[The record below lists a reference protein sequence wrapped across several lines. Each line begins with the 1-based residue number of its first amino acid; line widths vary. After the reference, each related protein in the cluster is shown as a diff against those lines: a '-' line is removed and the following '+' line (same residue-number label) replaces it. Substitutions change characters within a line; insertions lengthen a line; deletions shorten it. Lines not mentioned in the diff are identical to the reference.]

1 MEKSTN
7 VSKTAAELVTATMKT
22 VPQMAWDNATK
33 DEINRGIRD
42 VCNAAQNSAKYW
54 KALVLIRENLAEMID
69 DDDYEVMT
77 SDLIELLAI
86 AHDALTQENDDA
98 AI

>member
-7 VSKTAAELVTATMKT
+7 VSKTADELATGKT
-22 VPQMAWDNATK
+22 VPQTVWNTATK
-33 DEINRGIRD
+33 DEINQGIRD

-54 KALVLIRENLAEMID
+54 KALVIIRKNLAEMID

-77 SDLIELLAI
+77 SDLVELLAI
-86 AHDALTQENDDA
+86 AHDALK
-98 AI
+98 